1 MILKV
6 AIIEAGAN
14 LVPDI
19 NKTSDRM
26 LQSNCG
32 QFYEKTV
39 REKTENEK
47 EIKCVL
53 SLRIVLI
60 YDVGQVSDQ

>member
-6 AIIEAGAN
+6 AIIEAGA

-19 NKTSDRM
+19 NKTCDRM

-39 REKTENEK
+39 RAKKGENEK